1 MSTLNIPDI
10 KKHSDVIASCG
21 TKVGTVDHLEG
32 DSQLKLTRDE
42 NDQHHLIPTG
52 WIGEVKGDKVVLI
65 KNSEEVKQ
73 QWHAI

>member
-1 MSTLNIPDI
+1 MSTLNIQDI
-10 KKHSDVIASCG
+10 KKHSDVISSCG

-32 DSQLKLTRDE
+32 DNQLKLTRDE

-52 WIGEVKGDKVVLI
+52 WIGEVKDDKVVLI

-73 QWHAI
+73 QCQAI

>member
-1 MSTLNIPDI
+1 MSTLNIQDI
-10 KKHSDVIASCG
+10 KKHSDVISSCG

-32 DSQLKLTRDE
+32 DNQLKLTRDE

-52 WIGEVKGDKVVLI
+52 WIGEVKDEKVVLI

-73 QWHAI
+73 QWQAI

>member
-1 MSTLNIPDI
+1 MSLP
-10 KKHSDVIASCG
+10 
-21 TKVGTVDHLEG
+21 L
-32 DSQLKLTRDE
+32 LLFR
-42 NDQHHLIPTG
+42 QHHLIPTG

>member
-1 MSTLNIPDI
+1 MSTLNIHDI

-32 DSQLKLTRDE
+32 DNQLTRDE
-42 NDQHHLIPTG
+42 NDQHHLIPTA
-52 WIGEVKGDKVVLI
+52 WIGEVKEDEVVLI

-73 QWHAI
+73 QWQAV

>member
-10 KKHSDVIASCG
+10 KKHSDVIASRG

-32 DSQLKLTRDE
+32 DNQLKLTRDE

-52 WIGEVKGDKVVLI
+52 WIGEVKDDKVVLI

-73 QWHAI
+73 QWQAI

>member
-1 MSTLNIPDI
+1 MVYVALQVLLCP
-10 KKHSDVIASCG
+10 SCG

-32 DSQLKLTRDE
+32 DNQLKLTRDE

-73 QWHAI
+73 QWQAI

>member
-10 KKHSDVIASCG
+10 KKHSEWYKSRNSCC
-21 TKVGTVDHLEG
+21 
-32 DSQLKLTRDE
+32 TRDE
-42 NDQHHLIPTG
+42 NDQHHLI

-65 KNSEEVKQ
+65 KISEEVKQ